1 MGTLEDRFNSTDPFY
16 YQFNGGGGE
25 GASGSS
31 ELCDSKMLLGVFN
44 PPSTT

>member
-31 ELCDSKMLLGVFN
+31 ELGDSKLILRAF
-44 PPSTT
+44 